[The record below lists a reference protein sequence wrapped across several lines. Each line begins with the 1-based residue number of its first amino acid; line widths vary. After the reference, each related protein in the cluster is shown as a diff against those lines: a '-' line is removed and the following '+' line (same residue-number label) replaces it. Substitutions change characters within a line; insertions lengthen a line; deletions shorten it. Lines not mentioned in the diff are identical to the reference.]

1 MSFTYH
7 DKPSYFYIYLFFAP
21 LHRSSDLVRVTS
33 QLRPY
38 YFENL
43 EGLVRS
49 SLDGE

>member
-21 LHRSSDLVRVTS
+21 LYRSDLVRVAS

-38 YFENL
+38 YSENL
-43 EGLVRS
+43 EGPVRS
-49 SLDGE
+49 HLNGE